1 MKIKKI
7 TKIDRGLYGH
17 VCPLCGSILASSSDP
32 DFMPEYSICP
42 CDPDFMPEYSI
53 CPCDRKTGAP
63 PAFELFED
71 QGYVMISRNKFPRF
85 VGRVVMGAY
94 SDIQVIQWLD
104 SCTDPLVIA
113 STMRKAGEFLKKS
126 SK

>member
-17 VCPLCGSILASSSDP
+17 VCPLCGSILASSFDP
-32 DFMPEYSICP
+32 DFMPEYSIC
-42 CDPDFMPEYSI
+42 S
-53 CPCDRKTGAP
+53 CDRKNGTP

-71 QGYVMISRNKFPRF
+71 QGYVMIRRNKFPRF
-85 VGRVVMGAY
+85 VGRVVMGTD

-104 SCTDPLVIA
+104 ACTDPLVIA
-113 STMRKAGEFLKKS
+113 SAMRKAGEFLKKS

>member
-32 DFMPEYSICP
+32 DY
-42 CDPDFMPEYSI
+42 MPEYSI

-63 PAFELFED
+63 PAFEIFED
-71 QGYVMISRNKFPRF
+71 QGYVMIRRNKFPRF
-85 VGRVVMGAY
+85 VGRVVMETY
-94 SDIQVIQWLD
+94 SDIQAIQWLD
-104 SCTDPLVIA
+104 ACTDPLVIA

>member
-1 MKIKKI
+1 MKITKI

-42 CDPDFMPEYSI
+42 CD
-53 CPCDRKTGAP
+53 RKTGAP
-63 PAFELFED
+63 PAFESFED
-71 QGYVMISRNKFPRF
+71 QGYVMIRRNKFPRF
-85 VGRVVMGAY
+85 VGRVVMGTY

-113 STMRKAGEFLKKS
+113 SAMRKAGEFLKKS

>member
-32 DFMPEYSICP
+32 E
-42 CDPDFMPEYSI
+42 FMPEYSI
-53 CPCDRKTGAP
+53 CPCDRKTIAP

-71 QGYVMISRNKFPRF
+71 QGYVMIRRNKFPRF
-85 VGRVVMGAY
+85 VGRVVMGTD
-94 SDIQVIQWLD
+94 SDIRAIRWLD
-104 SCTDPLVIA
+104 ACTDPLVIA
-113 STMRKAGEFLKKS
+113 SAMRKAGEFLKKS

>member
-32 DFMPEYSICP
+32 DFI
-42 CDPDFMPEYSI
+42 PEYSI

-71 QGYVMISRNKFPRF
+71 QGYVMIRRNKFPRF
-85 VGRVVMGAY
+85 VGRVVMGTY
-94 SDIQVIQWLD
+94 SDIQVIHCLD
-104 SCTDPLVIA
+104 ACTVPVVIA
-113 STMRKAGEFLKKS
+113 SAMRKAGVFLKKS
-126 SK
+126 IK